1 MNLFQQSTERTLDML
16 QKRSKNITNIFSK
29 TMEELRL
36 VNEDIQTLSDEK
48 LAQKAKI
55 ESELSVLSNQQQ
67 ENNNVISKLN
77 KIFE

>member
-1 MNLFQQSTERTLDML
+1 MNIFQQSTERTLDML

-36 VNEDIQTLSDEK
+36 VNEDIQTLAEEK
-48 LAQKAKI
+48 KAQKAKI
-55 ESELSVLSNQQQ
+55 ESELNVLSTQEA
-67 ENNNVISKLN
+67 ENNNVISKLS

>member
-1 MNLFQQSTERTLDML
+1 MNLFQQSTERTLEML

-36 VNEDIQTLSDEK
+36 VNEDIQTLAEEK
-48 LAQKAKI
+48 KAQKAKI
-55 ESELSVLSNQQQ
+55 QSELNVLSIQEA
-67 ENNNVISKLN
+67 ENNNVISKLS

>member
-1 MNLFQQSTERTLDML
+1 MNIFQQSTERTLDML

-36 VNEDIQTLSDEK
+36 VNEDIQTLDEEK
-48 LAQKAKI
+48 KAQKAKI
-55 ESELSVLSNQQQ
+55 QSELNVLSIQEA
-67 ENNNVISKLN
+67 ENNNVISKLS

>member
-55 ESELSVLSNQQQ
+55 ESDLLVLSTQQQ

>member
-1 MNLFQQSTERTLDML
+1 MNIFQQSTERTLEML

-36 VNEDIQTLSDEK
+36 VNEDIQTLAEEK
-48 LAQKAKI
+48 KAQKAKI
-55 ESELSVLSNQQQ
+55 ESELNVLSTQEA
-67 ENNNVISKLN
+67 ENNNVISKLS

>member
-36 VNEDIQTLSDEK
+36 VNEDIQTLAEEK
-48 LAQKAKI
+48 KAQKAKI
-55 ESELSVLSNQQQ
+55 ESELNVLSTQEA
-67 ENNNVISKLN
+67 ENNNVISKLS

>member
-1 MNLFQQSTERTLDML
+1 MNLFQQSTERTLEML

-36 VNEDIQTLSDEK
+36 VNEDIQTLAEEK
-48 LAQKAKI
+48 KAQKAKI
-55 ESELSVLSNQQQ
+55 ESELNVLSTQEA
-67 ENNNVISKLN
+67 ENNNVISKLS

>member
-1 MNLFQQSTERTLDML
+1 MNFFQQSTERTLEML

-36 VNEDIQTLSDEK
+36 VNEDIQTLAEEK
-48 LAQKAKI
+48 KAQKAKI
-55 ESELSVLSNQQQ
+55 ESELNVLSTQEA
-67 ENNNVISKLN
+67 ENNNVISKLS

>member
-1 MNLFQQSTERTLDML
+1 MNIFQQSTERTLDML

-36 VNEDIQTLSDEK
+36 VNEDIQTLSNEK
-48 LAQKAKI
+48 LAEKAKI
-55 ESELSVLSNQQQ
+55 EADLLVLSTQQN